1 MVEKQL
7 VRPQE
12 GRVIA
17 GVAAG
22 LAHYFNVDV
31 TLVRMAFVLAE
42 LLSAGMLGLIVY
54 VVLWAITPEEQPQ
67 RADRTNSRFVYNE
80 TVSHIILILRQYL
93 PEGVRNHGRKTA

>member
-31 TLVRMAFVLAE
+31 TLVRLVFVLAE
-42 LLSAGMLGLIVY
+42 ILSAGMLGLIVY
-54 VVLWAITPEEQPQ
+54 VVLWAIMPEEQPQ
-67 RADRTNSRFVYNE
+67 RADRTN
-80 TVSHIILILRQYL
+80 
-93 PEGVRNHGRKTA
+93 